1 MTTVLKKTLP
11 GLPDVTRKEAIDL
24 VRSELLKKVDSETC
38 MCQAAADQKIFC
50 RGFARY
56 GDRELRARYHW
67 IVRKRP
73 SATRA
78 ELEDLANEW
87 QLARQEVNHTALAC
101 DVQQAEHDSCRGWD
115 DFSNEDLAGFLQEL
129 TGKHVVVA

>member
-1 MTTVLKKTLP
+1 MITTVLKKTLP
-11 GLPDVTRKEAIDL
+11 GFPDVTRKEAIDL
-24 VRSELLKKVDSETC
+24 VRSELLKKVDGETC
-38 MCQAAADQKIFC
+38 ICKAAAEQQVFC

-73 SATRA
+73 TTRP

-87 QLARQEVNHTALAC
+87 QLARQEVTHAALAC

-115 DFSNEDLAGFLQEL
+115 DFSNEELAGFLQEL
-129 TGKHVVVA
+129 TGKRVVVA